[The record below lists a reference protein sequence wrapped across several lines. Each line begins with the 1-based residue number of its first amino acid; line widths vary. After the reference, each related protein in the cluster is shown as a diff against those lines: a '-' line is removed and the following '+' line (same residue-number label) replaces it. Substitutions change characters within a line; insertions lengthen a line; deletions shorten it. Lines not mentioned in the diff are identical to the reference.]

1 MGVDR
6 DQDHEPRR
14 RGVQWRILGGW
25 VGLGWGWVFVRKQFE
40 VLKLKLEKE
49 WRTT

>member
-1 MGVDR
+1 MNHAGAAYSG
-6 DQDHEPRR
+6 EF
-14 RGVQWRILGGW
+14 W
-25 VGLGWGWVFVRKQFE
+25 VGLGWVWVFVRKQFE